1 MIVTGSAVA
10 MIFGLPLGRG
20 IGLYAGW
27 RMTFLVITVTAL
39 AVLIYLAFVFPKLA
53 SDASFSRDDLPKL
66 LKNPVVIS
74 VYVLSVLFATAYFT
88 AYSYIE
94 PFLKTVAAFSDQGIT
109 STLML
114 LGVSG
119 LLGSFVFS
127 RFYNHFRYGV
137 IRAGLLGLVIP
148 FLLWQAAAGRQ
159 DDGRRLPGRRL
170 CVDAVQRHLP
180 GRTHPPRP
188 DGGSPGGHVHLFGN
202 LQRRYRRRDLD
213 RRAGHGPW
221 SAAVYRLCR
230 RSIGLVAAV
239 YCFTAYFHFLG
250 RAGESHQKIRKK
262 DLHFS
267 ISSSIILI
275 VPIRNELEVI
285 FLNSSVGRAIG
296 C

>member
-1 MIVTGSAVA
+1 
-10 MIFGLPLGRG
+10 MIFGLPLGRV

-148 FLLWQAAAGRQ
+148 FLLWQAAAGRA
-159 DDGRRLPGRRL
+159 GTMVARLPGRRL

-221 SAAVYRLCR
+221 SAAVYRYAGAA
-230 RSIGLVAAV
+230 IGLVAAV

-250 RAGESHQKIRKK
+250 RAGESHQK
-262 DLHFS
+262 
-267 ISSSIILI
+267 
-275 VPIRNELEVI
+275 
-285 FLNSSVGRAIG
+285 NS
-296 C
+296 